1 MIGEWIDKV
10 TYPQLP
16 ALSDEELTSFL
27 DQAQFARLAT
37 HNKDGSIHIAPIFFR
52 YQAGQILMATQCPSR
67 KVRNIQSNPN
77 VSVLI
82 DRTELPFKGA
92 LIYGTAEL
100 DYEDVVNK
108 RIGIF
113 ERRLST
119 EEANTYANRLSAKW
133 PCVIIRI
140 TPTSVVS
147 FDYSKG

>member
-37 HNKDGSIHIAPIFFR
+37 HNDHGSIHIAPIFFR

-67 KVRNIQSNPN
+67 KVRNIQNNPN

-82 DRTELPFKGA
+82 D
-92 LIYGTAEL
+92 
-100 DYEDVVNK
+100 
-108 RIGIF
+108 
-113 ERRLST
+113 
-119 EEANTYANRLSAKW
+119 
-133 PCVIIRI
+133 
-140 TPTSVVS
+140 
-147 FDYSKG
+147 